1 MVFLP
6 VLYCAPIQGS
16 GFFLVAGFDD
26 GFRGPFEKLVGRIE
40 SAPPNP
46 LSGEEW
52 ELCEWRRSLGEKK
65 EEGKKRGKKSSFFS
79 SRVSRVWEAP
89 N

>member
-1 MVFLP
+1 MRKKTHLECLAVIQNRKKNHSLGFPKSFLICFTRKTQVVGFLP

-40 SAPPNP
+40 SAPQNP
-46 LSGEEW
+46 LSGEE
-52 ELCEWRRSLGEKK
+52 
-65 EEGKKRGKKSSFFS
+65 
-79 SRVSRVWEAP
+79 
-89 N
+89 